1 MAQMNVVN
9 VSTIYGNTNGMVVS
23 TVPTSIVTNPSN
35 SNSVYKINSLVVS
48 NISGTGAAS
57 VTVDV
62 YKNQSTAFRLSYQV
76 SVAANTS
83 FTPIDKG
90 LIMYLQE
97 NDSIRLTASANSFL
111 EAVCSY
117 EAIS

>member
-1 MAQMNVVN
+1 
-9 VSTIYGNTNGMVVS
+9 
-23 TVPTSIVTNPSN
+23 VTNAS
-35 SNSVYKINSLVVS
+35 SSGAVYKINNIIVS
-48 NISGTGAAS
+48 NISGTGSAS

-62 YKNQSTAFRLSYQV
+62 YKNQSTAYRIAYQV

-90 LIMYLQE
+90 LVVYLQE
-97 NDSIRLTASANSFL
+97 NDSIRLTASANSYL

>member
-9 VSTIYGNTNGMVVS
+9 VSTIFGNTNGMVVS
-23 TVPTSIVTNPSN
+23 TVPTSIVTNPAN

-62 YKNQSTAFRLSYQV
+62 FKNQSSSFRLSYQV

-97 NDSIRLTASANSFL
+97 NDSIRVSASANSFL

>member
-23 TVPTSIVTNPSN
+23 TVPTSIVTNPAN

-62 YKNQSTAFRLSYQV
+62 FKNQSTAFRLSYLV

-97 NDSIRLTASANSFL
+97 NDSIRLTASSNSFL

>member
-1 MAQMNVVN
+1 MNVVN
-9 VSTIYGNTNGMVVS
+9 VATIYGNTNGMVVT
-23 TVPTSIVTNPSN
+23 TVPTAIVSNPASSN
-35 SNSVYKINSLVVS
+35 TAYKINNIIVS
-48 NISGTGAAS
+48 NVSGTGAAS

-62 YKNQSTAFRLSYQV
+62 YKNQTTAYRIAYQV
-76 SVAANTS
+76 SISANTS

-90 LIMYLQE
+90 IFLYLQE
-97 NDSIRLTASANSFL
+97 NDSIRLTASANNYL